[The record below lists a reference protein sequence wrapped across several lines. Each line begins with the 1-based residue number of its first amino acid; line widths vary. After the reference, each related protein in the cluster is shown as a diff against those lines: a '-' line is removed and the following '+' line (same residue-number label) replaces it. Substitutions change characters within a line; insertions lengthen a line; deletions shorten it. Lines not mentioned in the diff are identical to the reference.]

1 MPKYFNMSKIGQK
14 TIPIPAGV
22 AVSIDSS
29 GREINITGP
38 KGTMSHL
45 LPRKLAVELK
55 DQILTVQTKAVTQDV
70 GALHGLYRSIVA
82 NAVVGVVTP
91 WQRILEVHGVGFRVA
106 MQGTDLTLKLGFS
119 HTVTFP
125 TPHDITIETKGN
137 KITVSGCDKQKVG
150 EVTAKIRSIKT
161 PDKYKGKGLRYND
174 EIVRLKPGK
183 KAKAV

>member
-1 MPKYFNMSKIGQK
+1 M
-14 TIPIPAGV
+14 
-22 AVSIDSS
+22 AVTIDSS
-29 GREINITGP
+29 GREISVTGP

-70 GALHGLYRSIVA
+70 GALHGLYRSIIA

-125 TPHDITIETKGN
+125 TPNNITIETKGS

-183 KAKAV
+183 KAKAA